1 MKRKGDKIYVQ
12 WKTYDIPFNHWVNK
26 RDILQMVQYFPKP
39 YERSIG
45 NVKADYSV
53 MQKQQ
58 IKKKQQVLIRL
69 IQQQSQI
76 QLV

>member
-1 MKRKGDKIYVQ
+1 MKRKGDKIYFQ
-12 WKTYDIPFNHWVNK
+12 WEIYDISFNRWVNK

-45 NVKADYSV
+45 NVKADYAV

-58 IKKKQQVLIRL
+58 IKKEQQVLIRL

>member
-1 MKRKGDKIYVQ
+1 
-12 WKTYDIPFNHWVNK
+12 
-26 RDILQMVQYFPKP
+26 MVQYFSKP

-45 NVKADYSV
+45 NVKADYAV

-69 IQQQSQI
+69 I
-76 QLV
+76 